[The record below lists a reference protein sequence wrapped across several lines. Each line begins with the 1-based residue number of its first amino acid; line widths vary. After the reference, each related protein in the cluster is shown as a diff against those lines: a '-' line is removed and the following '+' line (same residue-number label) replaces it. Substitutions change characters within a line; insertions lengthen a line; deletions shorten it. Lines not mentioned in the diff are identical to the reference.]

1 MLSLETQGRKGWQ
14 RPFFQVWIG
23 QVLSLLGSQLVQFA
37 LVWYLTR
44 ETGSA
49 TVLATATLV
58 AMLPNIVLGPLAGSV
73 VDRGERKRI
82 MILSDAGIAIATVVL
97 AALFAFDAVQIW
109 HIYVLLGLRSLGQSF
124 HSPAFSASTSLM
136 VPKEHLPRIQ
146 GVNQMLNGGLSVVA
160 APLGAFL
167 LEFLP
172 TQGVMAIDVV
182 TATIAILAVLPVRI
196 PQPAP
201 VQAEAKPGFWADF
214 RDGLSYVITWPGLML
229 LLGMSMLINV
239 LFSPAISLLP
249 LLVTQHFEQGVIQ
262 LGWLQGLWGLGI
274 VLGGALLGA
283 WGGFKRRI
291 YTSQLGLL
299 GLGFAFG
306 LMGLLPPSAF
316 TLALACTLLAG
327 LMLPLSN
334 GAFWAVMQATVDPA
348 RQGRV
353 FALVIS
359 LASAMAP
366 LGLLLA
372 GPLVDTYGAPL
383 WYLVAGGV
391 CIFMGVFG
399 FLIPAVRDLE
409 DGRPDPSKRSAQ
421 QAAKG

>member
-1 MLSLETQGRKGWQ
+1 MQPSQSLPAKWQ
-14 RPFFQVWIG
+14 RPFFQMWIG
-23 QVLSLLGSQLVQFA
+23 QALSLLGSQLVQFA

-58 AMLPNIVLGPLAGSV
+58 ALLPNILLGPLAGSI

-82 MILSDAGIAIATVVL
+82 MILADGAIALATVVL
-97 AALFAFDAVQIW
+97 ALLFATGAVQIW
-109 HIYVLLGLRSLGQSF
+109 HIYVLMAVRSLGGSF

-146 GVNQMLNGGLSVVA
+146 GVNQVLNGGLSVVA
-160 APLGAFL
+160 APLGALL

-172 TQGVMAIDVV
+172 TQGLLAIDVV
-182 TATIAILAVLPVRI
+182 TAAIAIMLVLPLAI
-196 PQPAP
+196 PQPAKAADGATGT
-201 VQAEAKPGFWADF
+201 QGFWADF
-214 RDGLSYVITWPGLML
+214 RDGFSYVWTWPGLMML
-229 LLGMSMLINV
+229 LVMSMLINL
-239 LFSPAISLLP
+239 LFSPAISLFP
-249 LLVTQHFEQGVIQ
+249 LLVTKHFQQGAAEF
-262 LGWLQGLWGLGI
+262 GWLQGAWGLGI
-274 VLGGALLGA
+274 VLGGVLLGI

-299 GLGFAFG
+299 GLGIA
-306 LMGLLPPSAF
+306 LTLLGLLPPSGF
-316 TLALACTLLAG
+316 TLGVVFVLMAG
-327 LMLPLSN
+327 MMLPLSN
-334 GAFWAVMQATVDPA
+334 GSFWAVMQATVDPA

-353 FALVIS
+353 FSLVIS

-372 GPLVDTYGAPL
+372 GPLVDTYGVPL
-383 WYLVAGGV
+383 WYQVGGSLT
-391 CIFMGVFG
+391 ILLGVFG

-409 DGRPDPSKRSAQ
+409 DGRPQSAVSNK
-421 QAAKG
+421 A

>member
-1 MLSLETQGRKGWQ
+1 MIHSETQPQTGWQ

-23 QVLSLLGSQLVQFA
+23 QALSLLGSQLVQFA
-37 LVWYLTR
+37 LIWYLTR

-58 AMLPNIVLGPLAGSV
+58 AMLPNILLGPLAGSV
-73 VDRGERKRI
+73 VDRGVRKRI
-82 MILSDAGIAIATVVL
+82 MILSDAGIAIATLVL
-97 AALFAFDAVQIW
+97 AALFALDVVQIW

-182 TATIAILAVLPVRI
+182 TAAIAILAVLPVRV
-196 PQPAP
+196 PQPAQT
-201 VQAEAKPGFWADF
+201 QAAAKPGFWADF

-249 LLVTQHFEQGVIQ
+249 LLVTKHFGQGVIQ

-299 GLGFAFG
+299 GLGLAFG
-306 LMGLLPPSAF
+306 LMGLLPPGGF

-359 LASAMAP
+359 LAGAMAP
-366 LGLLLA
+366 VGLLLA
-372 GPLVDTYGAPL
+372 GPIVDLYGVPL
-383 WYLVAGGV
+383 WYLVAGSLCV
-391 CIFMGVFG
+391 FMGVFG
-399 FLIPAVRDLE
+399 FLFPTVRNLE
-409 DGRPDPSKRSAQ
+409 DGRPQPIKDNSQVKNPA
-421 QAAKG
+421 